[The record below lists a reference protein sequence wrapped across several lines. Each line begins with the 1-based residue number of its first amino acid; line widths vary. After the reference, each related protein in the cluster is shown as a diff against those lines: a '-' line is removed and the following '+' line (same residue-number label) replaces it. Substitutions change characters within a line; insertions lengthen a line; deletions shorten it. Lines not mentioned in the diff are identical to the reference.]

1 MVISVDGIDYNKIQE
16 AKMISVGIDVS
27 KEKSMV
33 CMLSPYGEVVKSPYE
48 ISHTKDDLE
57 NLAKEIN
64 LLTGEVKVILE
75 ATGGYELPIV
85 AAFVKADIYV
95 SVINP
100 LIMKKYGNVTLRKGK
115 TDKMDS
121 VKIANYGIEHWFSL
135 ERFTAKKETYAE
147 LNILG
152 RQYSHYIKMKIES
165 KLTFSNLLDRTMPK
179 IKTLLNGGLSETPT
193 KDKLCDFVEEYI
205 HFDNITKMS
214 EDKFVKSYQKWAKK
228 KGYRQNESK
237 AKAIYALSQ
246 NSIPTLPLTSPSTKM
261 LVLEAV
267 RVLKEINKT
276 LELILTQMKQLAKTL
291 PEYEVVRS
299 MCGVGEVLAP
309 RLIAE
314 IGDVRRFH
322 SGSAL
327 VAFAGLDSPPY
338 ESGQFIGTKRKISKH
353 GSALLRKTGY
363 EAMKCLKTVKP
374 KEDSA
379 VYDFIIKKELE
390 GKPKKVAKIAGL
402 NKFLRIYYAR
412 VKEVYAKGLYSG
424 FKPEINVST
433 VDLSFITS

>member
-1 MVISVDGIDYNKIQE
+1 
-16 AKMISVGIDVS
+16 MISIGIDVS

-33 CMLSPYGEVVKSPYE
+33 CMLRAYGEVVKSPYE
-48 ISHTKDDLE
+48 IMHTKNDFY
-57 NLAKEIN
+57 NLIETIKSLN
-64 LLTGEVKVILE
+64 SEVKVVLE
-75 ATGGYELPIV
+75 ATGGYELPVVTALHNAEI
-85 AAFVKADIYV
+85 FV

-100 LIMKKYGNVTLRKGK
+100 LIMKKYANTTLRKGK

-121 VKIANYGIEHWFSL
+121 VKIANYGIANWFKL
-135 ERFTAKKETYAE
+135 KKFVAKEGVYEE
-147 LNILG
+147 LNLLG
-152 RQYSHYIKMKIES
+152 RQYFHYMKMKIES
-165 KLTFSNLLDRTMPK
+165 KLSLTNLIDRTMPK
-179 IKTLLNGGLSETPT
+179 IKTLLPGTSSEAPT
-193 KDKLCDFVEEYI
+193 RDKLCDFVGEYI

-214 EDKFVKSYQKWAKK
+214 EEKFIKSYQKWTKK
-228 KGYRQNESK
+228 LGYHQSESK
-237 AKAIYALSQ
+237 AKAIYALSHE
-246 NSIPTLPLTSPSTKM
+246 STPTLSSNSSSAKM

-276 LELILTQMKQLAKTL
+276 LELILTKMSVLAKSL

-299 MCGVGEVLAP
+299 MSGVGEVLAP

-322 SGSAL
+322 NGSAL

-338 ESGQFIGTKRKISKH
+338 ESGQFVGTKRRISKR

-363 EAMKCLKTVKP
+363 EVMKCLKTTKP
-374 KEDSA
+374 INDAA
-379 VYDFIIKKELE
+379 VYEFILKKEAE

-412 VKEVYAKGLYSG
+412 VKEVYNQSIFLDFEPEANVATEGL
-424 FKPEINVST
+424 PLMV
-433 VDLSFITS
+433 V